1 MFLVFQLVIMANG
14 YYRLKQI
21 KLSQVIL
28 IKQYLI
34 SYLFNPISYVPH
46 FELCFSPAVD
56 EEWLRHDVIWW
67 YPLTG

>member
-1 MFLVFQLVIMANG
+1 MFLVIQLVIMSYG
-14 YYRLKQI
+14 YYRLIQI
-21 KLSQVIL
+21 KLSEVNL

-56 EEWLRHDVIWW
+56 KESLRHDVIWW